1 MTLAIEPLGPQHDR
15 ASFTCGEPQL
25 DDWLRQRAGQDE
37 KRNLA
42 RVFVMNDA
50 DGVVGFYSLSS
61 HTFALTDIPANLAK
75 KLPRYDAIPAALIGR
90 LARADRARGQQVG
103 ETLLL
108 DAIGRT
114 LAAAHAV
121 AVHSILADAK
131 NERAAA
137 FYARYG
143 FKALPLRPS
152 RMFLLASTAAKAFD
166 QR

>member
-1 MTLAIEPLGPQHDR
+1 MLAIEPLGPQHDR
-15 ASFTCGEPQL
+15 AGFTCGEADL
-25 DDWLRQRAGQDE
+25 DDWFRERAGQDE

-42 RVFVMNDA
+42 RVFVMSDA

-61 HTFALTDIPANLAK
+61 HTLALADLPTDLAK

-90 LARADRARGQQVG
+90 LARAERMRGQQVG

-108 DAIGRT
+108 DAIART
-114 LAAAHAV
+114 LSAAHAV
-121 AVHSILADAK
+121 AVHSILVDAK

-143 FKALPLRPS
+143 FKAFPLRPS
-152 RMFLLASTAAKAFD
+152 RMFLLASTAAKAFK